1 MNYLAVLNE
10 YKCPN
15 CGGAVEFDSGSQRIK
30 CPYCDSEFDVAAI
43 EAANE
48 AQNKA
53 ADDMNWGAAGEKWS
67 EDEAAGMRVYV
78 CNSCGGEIVADETTS
93 ATQCPY
99 CGNQVTMKGQLSG
112 DLRPDLII
120 PFKLD
125 KNAAKEAYKKHIG
138 NKKLL
143 PKLFKEENH
152 IDEIKGVY
160 VPYWLFDCDASGSVT
175 FSGTQ
180 VQHWSDD
187 DYDYT
192 RTSYYD
198 LHRNGQAAFRAVP
211 VDGSSKMADDLMESI
226 EPFNL
231 SEAVDFKA
239 AYLAGYLADRY
250 DVSYEENTPRA
261 NERVRDSMIQSMRE
275 TTREYLSVTPKSTN
289 IAVNGGKV
297 RYALYPVWIL
307 NTTYKGSKY
316 IFAMNGQ
323 TGKLVGDLPLDKG
336 AFWKWFGILGA
347 GLSAAFT
354 GLAYLFW
361 GGVL

>member
-1 MNYLAVLNE
+1 
-10 YKCPN
+10 
-15 CGGAVEFDSGSQRIK
+15 
-30 CPYCDSEFDVAAI
+30 
-43 EAANE
+43 
-48 AQNKA
+48 
-53 ADDMNWGAAGEKWS
+53 
-67 EDEAAGMRVYV
+67 
-78 CNSCGGEIVADETTS
+78 
-93 ATQCPY
+93 
-99 CGNQVTMKGQLSG
+99 
-112 DLRPDLII
+112 
-120 PFKLD
+120 
-125 KNAAKEAYKKHIG
+125 
-138 NKKLL
+138 
-143 PKLFKEENH
+143 
-152 IDEIKGVY
+152 
-160 VPYWLFDCDASGSVT
+160 
-175 FSGTQ
+175 
-180 VQHWSDD
+180 
-187 DYDYT
+187 
-192 RTSYYD
+192 
-198 LHRNGQAAFRAVP
+198 
-211 VDGSSKMADDLMESI
+211 MADDLMESI

-231 SEAVDFKA
+231 SEAVDFKS

-261 NERVRDSMIQSMRE
+261 NERVRDSMIQSMKE

>member
-1 MNYLAVLNE
+1 M
-10 YKCPN
+10 
-15 CGGAVEFDSGSQRIK
+15 
-30 CPYCDSEFDVAAI
+30 
-43 EAANE
+43 
-48 AQNKA
+48 
-53 ADDMNWGAAGEKWS
+53 
-67 EDEAAGMRVYV
+67 
-78 CNSCGGEIVADETTS
+78 
-93 ATQCPY
+93 
-99 CGNQVTMKGQLSG
+99 
-112 DLRPDLII
+112 
-120 PFKLD
+120 
-125 KNAAKEAYKKHIG
+125 
-138 NKKLL
+138 
-143 PKLFKEENH
+143 
-152 IDEIKGVY
+152 
-160 VPYWLFDCDASGSVT
+160 PYWLFDCDASGSVT

-361 GGVL
+361 GGSIMRKRFLHCS

>member
-1 MNYLAVLNE
+1 MAVLNE

-15 CGGAVEFDSGSQRIK
+15 CGGSVEFDSGTQMIK

-48 AQNKA
+48 AQNKS
-53 ADDMNWGAAGEKWS
+53 ADDMNWSADEAKWS
-67 EDEAAGMRVYV
+67 EDETAGMRVYI
-78 CNSCGGEIVADETTS
+78 CNSCGGEIVADETTG

-99 CGNQVTMKGQLSG
+99 CGNQVTMKGQFTG

-143 PKLFKEENH
+143 PKLFKTENH

-160 VPYWLFDCDASGSVT
+160 VPYWLFDCSAAGSVT

-180 VQHWSDD
+180 VEHWSDSE
-187 DYDYT
+187 YNYT
-192 RTSYYD
+192 RTSYFNLY
-198 LHRNGQAAFRAVP
+198 RSGQAEFGAIP

-226 EPFNL
+226 EPFNIA
-231 SEAVDFKA
+231 EAVDFKA

-250 DVSYEENTPRA
+250 DVSYENNVPRA
-261 NERVRDSMIQSMRE
+261 NERVRESLIQSMRA
-275 TTREYLSVTPKSTN
+275 TTSGYTGVTPKSTN
-289 IAVNGGKV
+289 ISVGNGRV
-297 RYALYPVWIL
+297 RYALYPVWVL
-307 NTTYKGSKY
+307 NTTYRGEKY
-316 IFAMNGQ
+316 TFAMNGQ
-323 TGKLVGDLPLDKG
+323 TGKMVGNLPMDKA

-347 GLSAAFT
+347 GLSAVFT
-354 GLAYLFW
+354 GISYLLFCR
-361 GGVL
+361 